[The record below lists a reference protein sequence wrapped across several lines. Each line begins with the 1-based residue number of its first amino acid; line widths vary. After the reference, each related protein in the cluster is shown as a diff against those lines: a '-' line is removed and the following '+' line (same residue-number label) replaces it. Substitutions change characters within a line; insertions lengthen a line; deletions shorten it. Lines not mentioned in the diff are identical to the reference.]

1 MTTENFLQSC
11 DSSKKNSRSVEMLS
25 LKHMR
30 RLRGRRIK
38 DKTLLLKRLKS
49 GNVAVELAVCMK
61 TLQDL
66 DDGPLEAPEYLPP
79 LPILIE
85 GSVL

>member
-1 MTTENFLQSC
+1 MAQ
-11 DSSKKNSRSVEMLS
+11 
-25 LKHMR
+25 LKHML

-38 DKTLLLKRLKS
+38 DKNLLLKRLKS
-49 GNVAVELAVCMK
+49 GNVVVELAVCMK
-61 TLQDL
+61 ALQDL
-66 DDGPLEAPEYLPP
+66 DDGPLEALEYLPL

>member
-1 MTTENFLQSC
+1 MAQ
-11 DSSKKNSRSVEMLS
+11 
-25 LKHMR
+25 LKHML
-30 RLRGRRIK
+30 RLRGRMIK

-49 GNVAVELAVCMK
+49 SNVVVELAVCMK
-61 TLQDL
+61 ALQDL

-79 LPILIE
+79 PPILIE